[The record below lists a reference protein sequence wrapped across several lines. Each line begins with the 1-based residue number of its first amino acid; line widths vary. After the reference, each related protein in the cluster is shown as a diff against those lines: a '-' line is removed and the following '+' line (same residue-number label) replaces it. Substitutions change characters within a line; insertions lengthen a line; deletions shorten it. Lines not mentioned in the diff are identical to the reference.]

1 MTFNLLPKI
10 RVHSWGGFG
19 SQLNTIALVYDLS
32 NRFPKR
38 RIEILMRTGG
48 VHGATFELEDLG
60 FNNLKITNLQI
71 RSSNIISE
79 NIKIDSKLHKLKSL
93 LKYGLYKTGLY
104 SSCNSRK
111 DFHSLKPWV
120 LTIRGSYNFYPS
132 DSFLDHL
139 SKKLSINK
147 DYNDSYSKHNLIH
160 YRLGDLITLQTKKPI
175 EEEVIVEQV
184 KKLSLSNLNSKF
196 CVISSDPEIAQKRF
210 AAFNLPYKIDFLYV
224 KPSDVLKFGLSGT
237 SFIGTNSK
245 MSIWVV
251 MLRLHSKIGFNL
263 LPRDFQKYFDELL
276 ARDFEK
282 EILDFY

>member
-19 SQLNTIALVYDLS
+19 SQLNTIALVHDLS

-38 RIEILMRTGG
+38 KIEILMRTGG

-60 FNNLKITNLQI
+60 LNDLNITNLQI
-71 RSSNIISE
+71 RKSNVISE
-79 NIKIDSKLHKLKSL
+79 NIELDSKLRKLKTL
-93 LKYGLYKTGLY
+93 LKYGLYKSGLY
-104 SSCNSRK
+104 SSCNSRE
-111 DFHSLKPWV
+111 DFNSLKPWI

-132 DSFLDHL
+132 DSFLDYL
-139 SKKLSINK
+139 SKKLKS
-147 DYNDSYSKHNLIH
+147 DYNDSYSKYNLIH

-175 EEEVIVEQV
+175 EEEVIIEQAKQV
-184 KKLSLSNLNSKF
+184 FLSNLNPKF
-196 CVISSDPEIAQKRF
+196 CVISSDPEIAKNKF

-224 KPSDVLKFGLSGT
+224 KPSDVLKFGLRGT

-251 MLRLHSKIGFNL
+251 MLRLHSKAGFNL
-263 LPRDFQKYFDELL
+263 LPRDFKKYFDKLL
-276 ARDFEK
+276 IQGFEK
-282 EILDFY
+282 DILDFY